1 MPGEDSG
8 DVFLHHRALLLDTLL
23 ADPALAGPGRG
34 APDPD
39 PEHSGPVSAPRGAR
53 GPKASERI
61 LALLNGEQY
70 DPEPPPGLSAVARS
84 EQAASPGP
92 DPEPE
97 PPRQR
102 RAERPLAAGLALLR
116 RPKVAVAAAVALALA
131 LILTLVTTG
140 GRTDEQ
146 ATVGTL
152 VVTAPP
158 LTTAPSTSAVPL
170 TEPIEVKSAQSTC
183 PPGSTAAMD
192 AFSGLPEKAWSCV
205 RAYKVDGQVLTI
217 DLGRTYEVDSI
228 GIVPGWDSVAADGTD
243 QWSRFRTVS
252 RVSYQFDD
260 GNSTVYTQQ
269 TLNQRTLVVTPIRP
283 ALRASR
289 IVLTVLQSSGDAAVN
304 TTAISSVVVT
314 GR

>member
-1 MPGEDSG
+1 MPDEDSG

-34 APDPD
+34 APDP
-39 PEHSGPVSAPRGAR
+39 ELSGPVSAPAR
-53 GPKASERI
+53 SQGGPKASERI
-61 LALLNGEQY
+61 LALLNGDQY
-70 DPEPPPGLSAVARS
+70 EPEPPPGLTTVAR
-84 EQAASPGP
+84 PGQP
-92 DPEPE
+92 QGPAPEPAPE
-97 PPRQR
+97 PPRPPGPDG
-102 RAERPLAAGLALLR
+102 PLAAGLALLR
-116 RPKVAVAAAVALALA
+116 RPKVAIAAAAALVLA
-131 LILTLVTTG
+131 LILTLITTG

-170 TEPIEVKSAQSTC
+170 TEPIEVKSAQSKC

-192 AFSGLPEKAWSCV
+192 AFSGVPDKAWSCV
-205 RAYKVDGQVLTI
+205 RAYKVDGQVLSI

-243 QWSRFRTVS
+243 QWPRFRTVS

-289 IVLTVLQSSGDAAVN
+289 IVLTVLQSSGDAAIN

>member
-1 MPGEDSG
+1 MPDEDSG

-34 APDPD
+34 APDP
-39 PEHSGPVSAPRGAR
+39 EQSGPVSVPLRSSG

-70 DPEPPPGLSAVARS
+70 EPEPPPGLANVARS
-84 EQAASPGP
+84 EQAA

-97 PPRQR
+97 PDPEPRR
-102 RAERPLAAGLALLR
+102 PRAAGPLTAGLALLR
-116 RPKVAVAAAVALALA
+116 RPKVAVAAAAALVLA
-131 LILTLVTTG
+131 LILTLVSTG

-146 ATVGTL
+146 AAIGTL

-158 LTTAPSTSAVPL
+158 LTSAPSTSAVPG
-170 TEPIEVKSAQSTC
+170 TEPIEVKSAQSKC

-205 RAYKVDGQVLTI
+205 RAYKVDGQVLMI

-243 QWSRFRTVS
+243 QWNKFRTVS